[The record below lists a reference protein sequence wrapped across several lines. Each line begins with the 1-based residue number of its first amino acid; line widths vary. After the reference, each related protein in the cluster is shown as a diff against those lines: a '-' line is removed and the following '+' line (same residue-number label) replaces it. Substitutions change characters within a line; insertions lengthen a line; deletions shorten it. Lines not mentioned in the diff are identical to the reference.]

1 MPEHFEPAD
10 RAAALIAQDPDI
22 HESRLKEMRMQLEQ
36 SLTRWERD
44 GRTVSR
50 AALVAAAI
58 FILDEL
64 AVIPLAWA
72 GRFPGQQVAMFV
84 WSAVGCISLLLALYF
99 TILHRGKYARRIAQ
113 GRFDLQ
119 MSMLRELAQQVDEL
133 RRQVNRRAD

>member
-1 MPEHFEPAD
+1 MPENFGQSD

-36 SLTRWERD
+36 SLAKWERD
-44 GRTVSR
+44 GRIVRR
-50 AALVAAAI
+50 AAWIATIVLL
-58 FILDEL
+58 LDYL

-72 GRFPGQQVAMFV
+72 GKFSGQQVAMFA

-99 TILHRGKYARRIAQ
+99 TILHRAKYARRIAQ

-119 MSMLRELAQQVDEL
+119 MSMLREPAQQVDEL
-133 RRQVNRRAD
+133 RRQIHRRPE